1 MSNTEKKLGG
11 GRRLSINTGKGTDIM
26 LELLSPAGSPE
37 AVIAAVQ
44 NGADAVYMG
53 LGDFNARRGA
63 KNFADEEFEKA
74 VRYCHVRGCKVY
86 VTLNT
91 LVNDREIPA
100 ATESARLASR
110 CGVDGIII
118 QDLGLISAVRRAAP
132 DIPLHASTQMSIHN
146 LAGVQAAA
154 EMGLTRAVLA
164 RELSLE
170 EIKFIT
176 ANSPIEI
183 EVFVHGALC
192 FCHSGQCYMSA
203 LIGRRSGNRGM
214 CAQPCR
220 MQYSLGGRM
229 DDYPMS
235 LKDNCLVDRL
245 RELEE
250 AGVTCV
256 KIEGR
261 MKRPEY
267 TAIVTGIYSKAI
279 KERRQPTAEEMNML
293 TKAFSRQGFTQGY
306 FNGDKKDMFGV
317 RGEPEEGTE
326 KIFTTARRAYA
337 DGELRRVPVHFY
349 TVAEKDERIKAIAFD
364 DDGHRAVT
372 YGAVPEKAK
381 RQGLTDS
388 YLIEQMFKTGGT
400 PYNVVENKAKAD
412 PGLYLAAAEINE
424 LRRKLISE
432 LSEQRAVPPTRRS
445 LELPAP
451 PKNIPVV
458 SDPKLIMQVRTEDQ
472 LSKELADLRP
482 AYLYVPA
489 NVMLEQPKLV
499 LPFVEQ
505 GTVPVAVL
513 PRIINDRQMK
523 DVYTTLQR
531 LFDYGVNEA
540 LVGNLGHIMLARA
553 AGMKVRGDFG
563 LNAFNSYSLEM
574 LNEMGFLSATASFEL
589 RIAQIKD
596 MAKPLD
602 TEMIIYGRLPLMV
615 SDQCIIKH
623 SAGRCACQTPAQM
636 SDRMGSVFPVVKE
649 YGCRNVIYNAHKLY
663 LADKKDDLYSAGLWG
678 LRMMFTTES
687 ARECVEVAKGHM
699 GLSDYKPNVLTRG
712 LYYRGVD

>member
-1 MSNTEKKLGG
+1 
-11 GRRLSINTGKGTDIM
+11 M

-44 NGADAVYMG
+44 NGADAVYLGM
-53 LGDFNARRGA
+53 GDFNARRGA
-63 KNFADEEFEKA
+63 KNFTNEEFKKA
-74 VRYCHVRGCKVY
+74 VTYCRVRGCKVY

-91 LVNDREIPA
+91 LVNDREMGA
-100 ATESARLASR
+100 AVDAARLASE
-110 CGVDGIII
+110 CGADGIII
-118 QDLGLISAVRRAAP
+118 QDLGLISAIRRALP
-132 DIPLHASTQMSIHN
+132 DISLHASTQMSIHN

-170 EIKFIT
+170 EIAYIT
-176 ANSPIEI
+176 KNAPIETEI
-183 EVFVHGALC
+183 FVHGALC
-192 FCHSGQCYMSA
+192 FCHSGQCYMSS

-245 RELEE
+245 REIEE
-250 AGVTCV
+250 AGVACI

-267 TAIVTGIYSKAI
+267 TAIVTGIYSKALR
-279 KERRQPTAEEMNML
+279 EHRQPTPEEMTML

-306 FNGDKKDMFGV
+306 FNGDRKDMFGV

-326 KIFTTARRAYA
+326 KIFTVARRAYA

-349 TVAEKDERIKAIAFD
+349 TVAEKGERIKAIAFD
-364 DDGHRAVT
+364 DDGHKAVT
-372 YGAVPEKAK
+372 YGPVPEKAK
-381 RQGLTDS
+381 RQGLTDG
-388 YLIEQMFKTGGT
+388 YLVEQMFKTGGT
-400 PYNVVENKAKAD
+400 PYNCVENKAKTD

-432 LSEQRAVPPTRRS
+432 LSAQRSAPPTRRS
-445 LELPAP
+445 LDLPAP
-451 PKNIPVV
+451 PKNVPTVA
-458 SDPKLIMQVRTEDQ
+458 DPKLIIQVRTAEQ
-472 LSKELADLRP
+472 LTKELADLRP
-482 AYLYVPA
+482 AYIYVPA
-489 NVMLEQPKLV
+489 MIMAAEPKLV
-499 LPFVEQ
+499 LPFVEK
-505 GTVPVAVL
+505 GSVPVAVL
-513 PRIINDRQMK
+513 PRIVNDAQMK
-523 DVYTTLQR
+523 EVYATLQK

-540 LVGNLGHIMLARA
+540 LVGNLGQVVMARR
-553 AGMKVRGDFG
+553 AGMKLRGDFG
-563 LNAFNSYSLEM
+563 LNAFNSYTLEM

-602 TEMIIYGRLPLMV
+602 TELIIYGRLPLMV
-615 SDQCIIKH
+615 SDQCIIKE

-636 SDRMGSVFPVVKE
+636 ADRMGSVFPVVKE
-649 YGCRNVIYNAHKLY
+649 YGCRNVVYNAHKLY
-663 LADKKDDLYSAGLWG
+663 LADKKEDLYSAGLWG